1 MIASISRQLARLGGV
16 LLLASALLISAEIIA
31 RKLLGA
37 GWNIA
42 TELSGYGLAIG
53 SALAF
58 ADTML
63 ARGHIRVDV
72 LYARFPRPMRIGLDL
87 AAAASLALFALV
99 LAWRVF
105 EVAEESFSLGARENT
120 TLATPLVIPQ
130 GLWWLGIVWFAF
142 VACWITLRTAAA
154 IVRGDAAAVRAL
166 AGPAGIEEEL
176 DEAMAD
182 ARRRQLGGGGGGQ

>member
-1 MIASISRQLARLGGV
+1 MIEATSRQFARAGGV
-16 LLLASALLISAEIIA
+16 LLLAAALLISVEILA
-31 RKLLGA
+31 RKLFGA

-42 TELSGYGLAIG
+42 TELSGYALAIG

-63 ARGHIRVDV
+63 ARAHIRVDV
-72 LYARFPRPMRIGLDL
+72 LYARFPRPARMLLDL
-87 AAAASLALFALV
+87 LSATSLTLFAFM

-105 EVAEESFSLGARENT
+105 DVVAESWRLNAHENT

-130 GLWWLGIVWFAF
+130 GLWWLGLVWFTL
-142 VACWITLRTAAA
+142 VAGWITLRTAAA

-166 AGPAGIEEEL
+166 AGPPGIEEEL
-176 DEAMAD
+176 DEALAD
-182 ARRRQLGGGGGGQ
+182 ARRRQGGAAQ

>member
-1 MIASISRQLARLGGV
+1 MIAATSRQFARAGGV
-16 LLLASALLISAEIIA
+16 LLLAAALLISAEIIA

-42 TELSGYGLAIG
+42 TELSGYALAIG

-63 ARGHIRVDV
+63 VRAHIRVDV
-72 LYARFPRPMRIGLDL
+72 VYARCPRPARMLLDL
-87 AAAASLALFALV
+87 LSAASLTLFAFV

-105 EVAEESFSLGARENT
+105 DVVAESWRLGARENT

-130 GLWWLGIVWFAF
+130 GLWWLGIAWFTL
-142 VACWITLRTAAA
+142 VAGWITLRTAAA
-154 IVRGDAAAVRAL
+154 IMRGDAAAVRAL
-166 AGPAGIEEEL
+166 AGPPGIEEEL
-176 DEAMAD
+176 DEALAD
-182 ARRRQLGGGGGGQ
+182 ARRRQGGAAQ